1 MDEKL
6 LSLGEVKKLL
16 EKEGKEREL
25 TSEQTLA
32 LQHSETF
39 ARLGPMNVR
48 KIVKELVKMEH
59 ISEFHAC
66 KIADLLPTR
75 PDDVRAIFA
84 KERFTLSK
92 EEIEKVIKTV
102 EKYL

>member
-1 MDEKL
+1 MSERL

-16 EKEGKEREL
+16 EKESKEREL
-25 TSEQTLA
+25 SPEQMLA
-32 LQHSETF
+32 LQHTEAF
-39 ARLGPMNVR
+39 ARLSPAKAKKLVN
-48 KIVKELVKMEH
+48 ELVKIEH
-59 ISEFHAC
+59 VSEFHAF
-66 KIADLLPTR
+66 KIADLLPTH

-84 KERFTLSK
+84 KERFTLGK